1 MPINGIEGVM
11 GLAVV
16 ETALEE
22 YSAVYYLNTLYQFP
36 IEYMQ
41 FVSNT
46 TDEFSHVKG
55 YLSFSET

>member
-1 MPINGIEGVM
+1 M